1 MEQFMIQ
8 LGYMSI
14 QAVVVILA
22 VLLVRAVYA
31 GAHVP
36 KKYVNLLWLV
46 PYIVMACP
54 WKISSAFSFWRMP
67 MGYSGDSVET
77 GRQKVQ
83 QTLTQV
89 IAGEVPGNVTSGVGA
104 NTGIAG
110 NPPMGNAAGTLGV
123 TGSETMGNVVNSA
136 TYAATETTVSLADII
151 GLVWLLG
158 VVVLLA
164 YSVISYMKLRR
175 KVVCSMKTEGNIYY
189 ADDITTAFV
198 LGVIKPKIYLP
209 SGLKGDTFEYVLEH
223 EKTHIKRFDPL
234 KKVLA
239 FGITVVH
246 WFNPLAW
253 VAFYFFCKDMEMAC
267 DEETVI
273 RIGMEK
279 KQDYATA
286 LLQLSAERNILL
298 GAPLAFGENGV
309 KDRIRNIAGFKKV
322 WVVVSVVAVLVIA
335 ALAVGFLSKYED
347 STTLEKLKDEV
358 GVINWSEDAEPIWLT
373 MDGEKILFE
382 EAYYDSFV
390 EFFNQLEVTKE
401 PISPSRAQDRP
412 KEVVLRVGTS
422 HYNIYNGTYIY
433 IGNDYK
439 EIWFDDGVKPSQS
452 YGIINPQQVIEFL
465 NSQEGSVVKAEAQ
478 EMTGTSET
486 TQVTTPEPTEAPASE
501 DYDNIRLEYPW
512 TDLDGDGTEEYILV
526 ESGDFLGQ
534 NVENGRLT
542 VYVNNEPVYQYT
554 EELRIMSVHV
564 MEYLDLDGDGQ
575 EEIFVS
581 FGPAVNSMPLEE
593 WFVLKKVDDGWQ
605 LLEMHHNYENMLDNA
620 FPITV
625 VLKSGQFGFGIRCE
639 GWDGE
644 IDFDATARYERL
656 KAEVEEWGNDAYTA
670 YMEANHEIGD
680 VVGSPMAYGI
690 WEIQPGTYEGRNCLI
705 AGHGLGGLW
714 GRYEDYGWVYVY
726 FDYDEEGKIRILD
739 VTFEE
744 NTY

>member
-1 MEQFMIQ
+1 MEQFVTQ
-8 LGYMSI
+8 LGYMSM
-14 QAVVVILA
+14 QAVVVILT
-22 VLLVRAVYA
+22 VLLVRVIFAS
-31 GAHVP
+31 AHVP

-123 TGSETMGNVVNSA
+123 TGSETMGNVVNNA

-164 YSVISYMKLRR
+164 YSVISYVKLRR
-175 KVVCSMKTEGNIYY
+175 KVICSVKTEGNIYY
-189 ADDITTAFV
+189 ADDITSAFV
-198 LGVIKPKIYLP
+198 LGVIRPKIYLP
-209 SGLKGDTFEYVLEH
+209 SGLKGDTFQYVLEH

-267 DEETVI
+267 DEETVL

-298 GAPLAFGENGV
+298 GAPLAFGENSV

-322 WVVVSVVAVLVIA
+322 WVVVSVVAVLVIVA
-335 ALAVGFLSKYED
+335 MAVGFLSKYE
-347 STTLEKLKDEV
+347 
-358 GVINWSEDAEPIWLT
+358 EDAEPEIS
-373 MDGEKILFE
+373 E
-382 EAYYDSFV
+382 ES
-390 EFFNQLEVTKE
+390 
-401 PISPSRAQDRP
+401 
-412 KEVVLRVGTS
+412 GTS
-422 HYNIYNGTYIY
+422 TTDDKQIAGNNGS
-433 IGNDYK
+433 G
-439 EIWFDDGVKPSQS
+439 E
-452 YGIINPQQVIEFL
+452 
-465 NSQEGSVVKAEAQ
+465 
-478 EMTGTSET
+478 SET
-486 TQVTTPEPTEAPASE
+486 VTTPEATPEPTAPPDAENGDEWSKV
-501 DYDNIRLEYPW
+501 YPW
-512 TDLDGDGTEEYILV
+512 ADLDGDGTEEYILI
-526 ESGDFLGQ
+526 ERGGFLNQ
-534 NVENGRLT
+534 NSIYGRIT

-554 EELRIMSVHV
+554 EDLWITGVHQ

-581 FGPAVNSMPLEE
+581 FGPAVNSMSLEE
-593 WFVLKKVDDGWQ
+593 WFVLKKVTDGWE
-605 LLEMHHNYENMLDNA
+605 LLEMYHYGEDMRDNG

-625 VLKSGQFGFGIRCE
+625 VLKNGQFEFGIRCE

-644 IDFDATARYERL
+644 IDFDATAKYERL
-656 KAEVEEWGNDAYTA
+656 KEEVEMNNDAYTVFMDAA
-670 YMEANHEIGD
+670 YEIGD
-680 VVGSPMAYGI
+680 VVGNPLAYGV
-690 WEIQPGTYEGRNCLI
+690 WSMQTGTYEGNNCLI
-705 AGHGLGGLW
+705 AEHGLGGMW
-714 GRYEDYGWVYVY
+714 GKYEYYGNVYVY
-726 FDYDEEGKIRILD
+726 FAYDAEGKIRILD
-739 VTFEE
+739 MTFSEAD
-744 NTY
+744 Y

>member
-1 MEQFMIQ
+1 MEQFVTQ
-8 LGYMSI
+8 LGYMSM
-14 QAVVVILA
+14 QAVVVILT
-22 VLLVRAVYA
+22 VLLVRAIFA
-31 GAHVP
+31 SAHVP

-123 TGSETMGNVVNSA
+123 TGSETMGDVVNNA

-164 YSVISYMKLRR
+164 YSVISYVKLRR
-175 KVVCSMKTEGNIYY
+175 KVICSMKTEGNIYY
-189 ADDITTAFV
+189 ADDISTAFV
-198 LGVIKPKIYLP
+198 LGVIRPKIYLP
-209 SGLKGDTFEYVLEH
+209 SDLKGETFEYVLEH

-239 FGITVVH
+239 FCITVVH
-246 WFNPLAW
+246 WFNPFAW
-253 VAFYFFCKDMEMAC
+253 VTFYFFCKDMEMAC
-267 DEETVI
+267 DEETVL

-298 GAPLAFGENGV
+298 GAPLAFGENSV

-322 WVVVSVVAVLVIA
+322 WVVVSVVAVFVIVA
-335 ALAVGFLSKYED
+335 MAVGFLSKYED
-347 STTLEKLKDEV
+347 
-358 GVINWSEDAEPIWLT
+358 DAEPEIS
-373 MDGEKILFE
+373 E
-382 EAYYDSFV
+382 EA
-390 EFFNQLEVTKE
+390 
-401 PISPSRAQDRP
+401 
-412 KEVVLRVGTS
+412 GTS
-422 HYNIYNGTYIY
+422 TADDEQIADNNGN
-433 IGNDYK
+433 G
-439 EIWFDDGVKPSQS
+439 ES
-452 YGIINPQQVIEFL
+452 
-465 NSQEGSVVKAEAQ
+465 EA
-478 EMTGTSET
+478 
-486 TQVTTPEPTEAPASE
+486 VTTPEVTPEPTASPDAE
-501 DYDNIRLEYPW
+501 NGDEWSKVYPW
-512 TDLDGDGTEEYILV
+512 ADLDGDGTEEYILI
-526 ESGDFLGQ
+526 ERGGFLNQ
-534 NVENGRLT
+534 KSIYGRIT

-554 EELRIMSVHV
+554 EDLWITGVHQ

-581 FGPAVNSMPLEE
+581 FGPAVNSMSLEE
-593 WFVLKKVDDGWQ
+593 WFVLKKVTDGWE
-605 LLEMHHNYENMLDNA
+605 LLEMYHYGEDMRDNG

-625 VLKSGQFGFGIRCE
+625 VLKNGQFEFGIRCE

-644 IDFDATARYERL
+644 IDFDATAKYERL
-656 KAEVEEWGNDAYTA
+656 KEEVEMNNDAYTDFMDAA
-670 YMEANHEIGD
+670 YEIGD
-680 VVGSPMAYGI
+680 VVGNPLAYGV
-690 WEIQPGTYEGRNCLI
+690 WSMQTGTYEGNNCLI
-705 AGHGLGGLW
+705 AEHGLGGMW
-714 GRYEDYGWVYVY
+714 GKYEYYGNVYVY
-726 FDYDEEGKIRILD
+726 FDYDAEGKIRILD
-739 VTFEE
+739 MTFSEAD
-744 NTY
+744 Y

>member
-1 MEQFMIQ
+1 MEQFVTQ
-8 LGYMSI
+8 LGYMSM
-14 QAVVVILA
+14 QAVVVILT
-22 VLLVRAVYA
+22 VLLVRAIFA
-31 GAHVP
+31 SAHVP

-67 MGYSGDSVET
+67 MGYSGDGVET

-123 TGSETMGNVVNSA
+123 TGSETMGNVVNNA

-164 YSVISYMKLRR
+164 YSVISYVKLRR
-175 KVVCSMKTEGNIYY
+175 KVICSVKTEGNIYY

-198 LGVIKPKIYLP
+198 LGVIRPKIYLP
-209 SGLKGDTFEYVLEH
+209 SGLKGDTFQYVLEH

-267 DEETVI
+267 DEETVL

-298 GAPLAFGENGV
+298 GAPLAFGENSV

-322 WVVVSVVAVLVIA
+322 WVVVSVVAVFVIVA
-335 ALAVGFLSKYED
+335 MAVGFLSKYED
-347 STTLEKLKDEV
+347 
-358 GVINWSEDAEPIWLT
+358 DAEPEIS
-373 MDGEKILFE
+373 E
-382 EAYYDSFV
+382 EA
-390 EFFNQLEVTKE
+390 
-401 PISPSRAQDRP
+401 
-412 KEVVLRVGTS
+412 GTS
-422 HYNIYNGTYIY
+422 TADDEQIADNNGN
-433 IGNDYK
+433 G
-439 EIWFDDGVKPSQS
+439 ES
-452 YGIINPQQVIEFL
+452 
-465 NSQEGSVVKAEAQ
+465 EA
-478 EMTGTSET
+478 
-486 TQVTTPEPTEAPASE
+486 VTTPEVTLEPTAPPDAENGDEWSKV
-501 DYDNIRLEYPW
+501 YPW
-512 TDLDGDGTEEYILV
+512 ADLDGDGTEEYILI
-526 ESGDFLGQ
+526 ERGGFLNQ
-534 NVENGRLT
+534 NSIYGRIT

-554 EELRIMSVHV
+554 EDLWITGVDQ

-581 FGPAVNSMPLEE
+581 FAPAVNSMPLEE
-593 WFVLKKVDDGWQ
+593 WFVLKQVDDGWQ
-605 LLEMHHNYENMLDNA
+605 LLEMHHNSNMWDNA

-625 VLKSGQFGFGIRCE
+625 VLKNGQFGFGIRCE

-656 KAEVEEWGNDAYTA
+656 KEEVVEWGNDAYSY
-670 YMEANHEIGD
+670 YMDANHEIGD
-680 VVGSPMAYGI
+680 VVGGPMAYGI
-690 WEIQPGTYEGRNCLI
+690 WNIQSGTFEGRNCLV
-705 AGHGLGGLW
+705 AEHCLGGMW
-714 GRYEDYGWVYVY
+714 GKYDDYGLAYVY
-726 FDYDEEGKIRILD
+726 FDYDAEGKIRILD
-739 VTFEE
+739 MTFSEAD
-744 NTY
+744 Y